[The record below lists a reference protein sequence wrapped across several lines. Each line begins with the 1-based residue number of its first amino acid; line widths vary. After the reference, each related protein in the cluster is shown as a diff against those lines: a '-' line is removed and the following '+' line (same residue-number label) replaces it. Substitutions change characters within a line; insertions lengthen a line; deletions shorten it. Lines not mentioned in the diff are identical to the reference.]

1 MSGNK
6 LVFVRKRAVSGRKL
20 CLCCLE
26 FPDGHKLIHH
36 DVDEDEREES
46 EVDTDQGVHGHA

>member
-6 LVFVRKRAVSGRKL
+6 LVFVRKRAVSGRKM